1 MPTLP
6 KANHKSLDEVG
17 GRERP
22 LGGWFHVAI
31 HHWDET
37 MQKKDEVVVDYQ
49 ILAGTTPGQEGKVQ
63 REYVSMKKFNGDD
76 NTQNFENTIRR
87 ILVAAGVI
95 GLNDALDRDVTAE
108 VMGKQL
114 VIEIEE
120 REYDEKKD
128 GVPTGKKKKASGVG
142 NFGNAV
148 YPIGAPE
155 VAHVPLNQNALRL
168 LGPVSAANA
177 ATAAAGAANGSARP
191 AATPT
196 HTPAPVGNAAPA
208 AAGAWSNV

>member
-1 MPTLP
+1 MPVLQ

-22 LGGWFHVAI
+22 LGSFYHVAI

-37 MQKKDEVVVDYQ
+37 MQKKDEIVIDYQ
-49 ILAGTTPGQEGKVQ
+49 ILAGTTPGQEGKIQ

-76 NTQNFENTIRR
+76 NTENFGNTIRR
-87 ILVAAGVI
+87 ILFSAGVI
-95 GLNDALDRDVTAE
+95 GPNDAVDRDVTEE
-108 VMGKQL
+108 VKGRQL

-128 GVPTGKKKKASGVG
+128 GVATGKKKKASGVG

-148 YPIGAPE
+148 FPIGDPA

-168 LGPVSAANA
+168 LGPQAAA
-177 ATAAAGAANGSARP
+177 AASTAAAGAANGSART
-191 AATPT
+191 AAP
-196 HTPAPVGNAAPA
+196 TPAPVGNAAPA
-208 AAGAWSNV
+208 AAAGGWANV